1 MKVVAILAVTIT
13 AISGAPQWWN
23 AGGSGG
29 TFYPANGGSGGS
41 FNPGNGGSG
50 LATKLTHFIFL
61 FFVTKS
67 GRDKLLPAKPSSQFW
82 TPVKGF
88 FSSPL

>member
-1 MKVVAILAVTIT
+1 MKVLAILAMTVT

-29 TFYPANGGSGGS
+29 TLYPANGGSGGS

-50 LATKLTHFIFL
+50 LATKLKSFNCLGFL
-61 FFVTKS
+61 
-67 GRDKLLPAKPSSQFW
+67 
-82 TPVKGF
+82 
-88 FSSPL
+88 

>member
-1 MKVVAILAVTIT
+1 MKVLAFLAMTIT

-50 LATKLTHFIFL
+50 LATKLTHFILL

-67 GRDKLLPAKPSSQFW
+67 GKVMLLSAKPSSQFW
-82 TPVKGF
+82 TLEGLF
-88 FSSPL
+88 ELM

>member
-1 MKVVAILAVTIT
+1 MKVLAFLAMTIT

-50 LATKLTHFIFL
+50 LATKLTHFILL

-67 GRDKLLPAKPSSQFW
+67 GKVMHLPAKTFISFLYP
-82 TPVKGF
+82 
-88 FSSPL
+88 

>member
-1 MKVVAILAVTIT
+1 MKVLAFLAMTIT

-29 TFYPANGGSGGS
+29 TFYPTNGGSGGS

-50 LATKLTHFIFL
+50 LATKLKSFNCLGFL
-61 FFVTKS
+61 
-67 GRDKLLPAKPSSQFW
+67 
-82 TPVKGF
+82 
-88 FSSPL
+88 